1 MIHQLYGIIQDN
13 TAAQLIKENKVR
25 KFYLGG
31 TGSDEFAIMF
41 TSDYVEQIQQAK
53 EQYLKDLQESCHQ
66 PHHQDDSLRASSKRK
81 ALHDAAI
88 ASLSTANKRVILGSR
103 AVPSKAVSTGA
114 TAPAINAGLPIN
126 NATNTSTTD
135 TTSTA
140 STGQGEAGQIFDR
153 FKELILNGHCLEI
166 SIQHS
171 NIQSVIG
178 ATDRDITTLIRY
190 SLLNR
195 DLSQPA
201 NPHLVNLNQPAGR
214 GNSNISSHNGS
225 NSGSSTALNQLI
237 HATNQEQARNFH
249 SDSRS
254 SSSSSLSSATTA
266 AAVAPIVPTATTTIT
281 ASLGRREQVSDDVAY
296 RFAIRQGGLFVTH
309 FLKGRLEILR
319 MIRRQTFHD
328 MLASAV
334 IEKPLRGSFLPH
346 EFHIHDIVGSG
357 RVRSAATPSGQL
369 LKLTQKGEA
378 SVKTK

>member
-1 MIHQLYGIIQDN
+1 
-13 TAAQLIKENKVR
+13 
-25 KFYLGG
+25 
-31 TGSDEFAIMF
+31 MF

-53 EQYLKDLQESCHQ
+53 EQYLKDLQESRHQ
-66 PHHQDDSLRASSKRK
+66 LRHQDDSPRASSKRK

-103 AVPSKAVSTGA
+103 AVASKAASTGA

-126 NATNTSTTD
+126 NTTKTSTTD
-135 TTSTA
+135 ATSA
-140 STGQGEAGQIFDR
+140 ISTGQGQAGEIFDR

-166 SIQHS
+166 SVQHS

-178 ATDRDITTLIRY
+178 ATDQDITHSGT
-190 SLLNR
+190 N
-195 DLSQPA
+195 
-201 NPHLVNLNQPAGR
+201 N
-214 GNSNISSHNGS
+214 
-225 NSGSSTALNQLI
+225 GSSTALNQLI
-237 HATNQEQARNFH
+237 HTTNQEQARNVH

-254 SSSSSLSSATTA
+254 SSSSSLSTAAT

-281 ASLGRREQVSDDVAY
+281 ASLGRGEQVSDDVAY

-334 IEKPLRGSFLPH
+334 SEKPLRGSFLPH

-357 RVRSAATPSGQL
+357 RVRSATTTSGQL

-378 SVKTK
+378 SVKAK